1 MTEEEA
7 KALANVTN
15 ILMGKMVE
23 ELKGANLH
31 GLIVTMT
38 EDGEM
43 LGSHST
49 DTDPDVVGKI
59 VGCYLLQLIDECASK
74 QFMQEFVEG
83 LFAGMAHYAQR
94 AVPKN

>member
-1 MTEEEA
+1 MTEEEK
-7 KALANVTN
+7 KALADETN

-38 EDGEM
+38 EDGTM

-59 VGCYLLQLIDECASK
+59 LGSYLLRLIDECASK
-74 QFMQEFVEG
+74 QLMQEFVKG
-83 LFAGMAHYAQR
+83 LFAGMAHYASR
-94 AVPKN
+94 AEREN